1 VTAGPRVH
9 RNALDP
15 ATLVRLESWVSEIER
30 WPVGSH
36 VWGHYAERAGT
47 ATVVCRTENVS
58 ACHPGVAHLVDGLL
72 AEVAAG
78 ERGEAVTAFKDKI
91 NYKQPGGAGFSPH
104 QDVLA
109 YPGADAVVSLLV
121 AVDACT
127 VSSGC
132 VWLATGVDRLL
143 PTDGRG
149 VVTAD
154 ACAALS
160 WEPAELGPG
169 DVLCIDGL
177 APHRSDANH
186 TERPRRVLVASY
198 ASRAEGYGRE
208 QYYAARRSHMRAAST
223 RDGRDRISTLAD
235 FDGTMVHPASAVE
248 SGCTHG

>member
-1 VTAGPRVH
+1 M
-9 RNALDP
+9 
-15 ATLVRLESWVSEIER
+15 LVRLESWVSEIQG

-47 ATVVCRTENVS
+47 AAVVCRTENVS
-58 ACHPGVAHLVDGLL
+58 ACHPGVAHLVDGIL
-72 AEVAAG
+72 AGVAAD
-78 ERGEAVTAFKDKI
+78 ERGEAMTAFKDKI

-109 YPGADAVVSLLV
+109 YPGARTVVSLLV

-132 VWLATGVDRLL
+132 VWIATGVDRLL
-143 PTDGRG
+143 PTDERG

-160 WEPAELGPG
+160 WEPAELAPG
-169 DVLCIDGL
+169 DVLCIDGF

-186 TERPRRVLVASY
+186 TARPRRVLVASY
-198 ASRAEGYGRE
+198 ASRTEGYGRE
-208 QYYAARRSHMRAAST
+208 QYYDARGRHMRTAST

-235 FDGTMVHPASAVE
+235 FDGTMVHPVTAVVSA
-248 SGCTHG
+248 CTHG